1 MGGKPPSKEGKKMK
15 KDRINNAI
23 IELKLEN
30 KVTYKM
36 SELDAIAK
44 KSQVSRVD
52 VMFHLRKTR
61 GNKQ

>member
-1 MGGKPPSKEGKKMK
+1 MK